1 MEIISIRLPRQILEE
16 IDKLI
21 RRGRYSSRS
30 EFIRIAILEL
40 LRKEQQ
46 TVDEL
51 VCGSRKSKRVESII
65 YM

>member
-30 EFIRIAILEL
+30 ELIRIAILEL

-46 TVDEL
+46 TVDGL
-51 VCGSRKSKRVESII
+51 VYGSRKSKPVESII